1 MKFNWKILP
10 FIALLIWSTS
20 LQAQSAQYGDAA
32 YYSDDL
38 HGRATA
44 SGELYDYNK
53 LTCAHKTLPLGSIIK
68 VTRVDNGRSVRV
80 RVNDCGPHT
89 KGRIV
94 DLSRAAAEKINLVW
108 DGVTRVRIDV
118 ISRGKGKSPCEMAG
132 QPVPTSFSQD
142 GSRLTI
148 RGGEPS
154 IGVTSANGLVSPS
167 TVGTYPLS
175 ALRPMIGG
183 FAVQVASF
191 IQFENTATKA
201 EEMESKGFKNVLIN
215 TDGVNYR
222 VLLGPFDSKAS
233 AEGYQKNLD
242 SKYKIK
248 GFVVDLANY

>member
-1 MKFNWKILP
+1 MKFNCKIFP
-10 FIALLIWSTS
+10 IIALLIWSAS

-32 YYSDDL
+32 YYSDEL

-44 SGELYDYNK
+44 SGELYDKNK

-118 ISRGKGKSPCEMAG
+118 ISRGRGKSPCEMSTQA
-132 QPVPTSFSQD
+132 VPTAFSED
-142 GSRLTI
+142 GSRITI

-154 IGVTSANGLVSPS
+154 IGVPSANGLVAPS
-167 TVGTYPLS
+167 TIGTYPIN

-191 IQFENTATKA
+191 TQFENTAAKA
-201 EEMESKGFKNVLIN
+201 DEMESKGFKNVLIN
-215 TDGVNYR
+215 TDGLNYR
-222 VLLGPFDSKAS
+222 VLLGPFDNKSS
-233 AEGYQKNLD
+233 AESYQKNLQ

>member
-1 MKFNWKILP
+1 MKFNCKILP
-10 FIALLIWSTS
+10 IIALFIWSAS
-20 LQAQSAQYGDAA
+20 LSAQSAQYGDAA

-38 HGRATA
+38 HGKATA
-44 SGELYDYNK
+44 SGEVYDKNK
-53 LTCAHKTLPLGSIIK
+53 LTAAHKTLPLGSIIK

-118 ISRGKGKSPCEMAG
+118 ISRGTGKSPCAMSNQAI
-132 QPVPTSFSQD
+132 PTSFSQD
-142 GSRLTI
+142 GSRIGI
-148 RGGEPS
+148 RGGEPTL
-154 IGVTSANGLVSPS
+154 GVTAANGLVAPAA
-167 TVGTYPLS
+167 VGTYPIEG
-175 ALRPMIGG
+175 LRPMIGG

-191 IQFENTATKA
+191 TQFENTAAKA

-222 VLLGPFDSKAS
+222 VLLGPFDNKAS
-233 AEGYQKNLD
+233 AESYEENLER
-242 SKYKIK
+242 KYKVK